1 MQRGCEAVLGKI
13 AEIHGVAEELGK
25 VGRVIQVGSRRGIVS
40 ETGSGTGS
48 EEKRGDEGVINNI
61 IGGGGGGCGGCEGS
75 DGSVDG
81 DDTRPASELKGEME

>member
-25 VGRVIQVGSRRGIVS
+25 VGRVIQVESGRGIVS
-40 ETGSGTGS
+40 ETGSGTGSGTGS
-48 EEKRGDEGVINNI
+48 EEKRGDEGVINSSV
-61 IGGGGGGCGGCEGS
+61 GGGGCEGS

-81 DDTRPASELKGEME
+81 DDTRPPSELKGEMD